1 MKKSKVNNN
10 RSHWKTFISLH
21 RKLTFL
27 CQATEAYSRRCT
39 PFLCVVFPFYIT
51 VQCYLLYI
59 AVFVDTPPEQVAI
72 FYVSI
77 VGCNILVRDSALRWQ
92 RSAFVSSF
100 RYLSRTP
107 QEAKLWSS
115 FRECRS
121 SLQTCAG
128 IVKNNGT
135 FERLTREYICECHL
149 RLKQSEPNVNLLQ
162 LKRQLVKMDLF
173 QGNKRLSRYT
183 FKMFAYFR
191 ITSKTYYM
199 CYMLYIVVFIDLP
212 TTQMALFYVAIAYI
226 RIQPETLLR

>member
-77 VGCNILVRDSALRWQ
+77 VGCNMFL
-92 RSAFVSSF
+92 FVI
-100 RYLSRTP
+100 TH
-107 QEAKLWSS
+107 E
-115 FRECRS
+115 
-121 SLQTCAG
+121 CAG

-199 CYMLYIVVFIDLP
+199 VSLM
-212 TTQMALFYVAIAYI
+212 
-226 RIQPETLLR
+226 